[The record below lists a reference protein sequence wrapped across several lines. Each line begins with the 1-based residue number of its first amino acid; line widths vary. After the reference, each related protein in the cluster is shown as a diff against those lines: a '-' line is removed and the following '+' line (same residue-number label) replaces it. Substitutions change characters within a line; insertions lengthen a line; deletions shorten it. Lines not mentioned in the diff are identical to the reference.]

1 MPTNHGSGLQ
11 KRRKLLPGEKVTVI
25 EGPFQELRG
34 TVIEQNGETVLL
46 WLDRGLY
53 ARVHE
58 IFLDRIESRW

>member
-1 MPTNHGSGLQ
+1 MI
-11 KRRKLLPGEKVTVI
+11 I
-25 EGPFQELRG
+25 EGPFQELCG
-34 TVIEQNGETVLL
+34 TVIEQDGETVLL